1 LAVVHIR
8 AGRVDNP
15 DPGSDIPGMISSIFA
30 GILAIFT
37 ANDAVDV
44 GHKIISGLNTTAK
57 IIEKTE
63 KNEWKA
69 SLHEEGY
76 QITKDSILKMGGL
89 K

>member
-1 LAVVHIR
+1 
-8 AGRVDNP
+8 
-15 DPGSDIPGMISSIFA
+15 MISSIFA

-37 ANDAVDV
+37 ANETVDV
-44 GHKIISGLNTTAK
+44 GQKIISGLNTTAK

-63 KNEWKA
+63 NKEWKA